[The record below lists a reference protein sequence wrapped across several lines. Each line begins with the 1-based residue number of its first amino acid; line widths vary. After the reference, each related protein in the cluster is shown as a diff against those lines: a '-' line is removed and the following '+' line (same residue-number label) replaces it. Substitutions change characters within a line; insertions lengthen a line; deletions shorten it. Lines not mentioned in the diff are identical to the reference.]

1 MPEELHTIE
10 RRYERRA
17 YECPAGHAG
26 TSWRLAEDGFYCR
39 VCDRQDAGSGSF
51 DALRH
56 GESGERVPPGRL
68 RIAPIVRQTEF
79 DRRADGESFT
89 HRETVRVPPCYRSA
103 MQNLVEDG
111 TFANNSDLIRAGIRR
126 VLEERGV
133 V

>member
-1 MPEELHTIE
+1 MPRELHTIE
-10 RRYERRA
+10 RRHERRA

-26 TSWRLAEDGFYCR
+26 TSWRVVDGGFHCR
-39 VCDRQDAGSGSF
+39 VCERQDAGSGSF
-51 DALRH
+51 DALRYA
-56 GESGERVPPGRL
+56 ESGERVPLGRL
-68 RIAPIVRQTEF
+68 RVAPVVRQTEF

-89 HRETVRVPPCYRSA
+89 HRETVRVPPSYRAA
-103 MQNLVEDG
+103 MEDLVDDG

>member
-56 GESGERVPPGRL
+56 SESGERVPPGRL
-68 RIAPIVRQTEF
+68 RIAPVVRQTEF

>member
-1 MPEELHTIE
+1 MPDQLHTIE

-26 TSWRLAEDGFYCR
+26 TSWRVAEDGFHCR
-39 VCDRQDAGSGSF
+39 VCDRLDTESGSF

-56 GESGERVPPGRL
+56 GESGERVPPGRV

-79 DRRADGESFT
+79 DRRAEGESFT
-89 HRETVRVPPCYRSA
+89 HRETVRVPPCYRTA
-103 MQNLVEDG
+103 MQHLVEDG